1 MVPFEI
7 INRTVTADNRGAP
20 LLGRKKD
27 VGHQYMERLERG
39 EAPPEL
45 QGVRKGFRVSS
56 GLGGG
61 GRGRL
66 AGRADPAL
74 GAHLAGVRRVHAGGW
89 RLPGNRAVQV
99 ARTAAPHRG
108 HRAAALRTRASRPA
122 PRGRSFRGTLA
133 ASLSL
138 FAFTP
143 QARLEPASAWV
154 LAPLP
159 GCEARLGACLVPS

>member
-1 MVPFEI
+1 MVSFEI

-20 LLGRKKD
+20 LLGRKKE
-27 VGHQYMERLERG
+27 VGHQYTEGLERG
-39 EAPPEL
+39 EAPPDL
-45 QGVRKGFRVSS
+45 QGARKGCRVSS

-61 GRGRL
+61 RRGRL
-66 AGRADPAL
+66 ARRADPAL

-89 RLPGNRAVQV
+89 QPPGARAVPV

-108 HRAAALRTRASRPA
+108 HRAAAPRTRASCPA

-133 ASLSL
+133 AILSL
-138 FAFTP
+138 FAFTL

-159 GCEARLGACLVPS
+159 GCEARLGAGSAPL

>member
-20 LLGRKKD
+20 LLGRKKE

-45 QGVRKGFRVSS
+45 QGVRKGCRVSS
-56 GLGGG
+56 GLRGG

-74 GAHLAGVRRVHAGGW
+74 GAHLAGVRS
-89 RLPGNRAVQV
+89 RAE
-99 ARTAAPHRG
+99 TK
-108 HRAAALRTRASRPA
+108 LD
-122 PRGRSFRGTLA
+122 
-133 ASLSL
+133 
-138 FAFTP
+138 
-143 QARLEPASAWV
+143 
-154 LAPLP
+154 
-159 GCEARLGACLVPS
+159 